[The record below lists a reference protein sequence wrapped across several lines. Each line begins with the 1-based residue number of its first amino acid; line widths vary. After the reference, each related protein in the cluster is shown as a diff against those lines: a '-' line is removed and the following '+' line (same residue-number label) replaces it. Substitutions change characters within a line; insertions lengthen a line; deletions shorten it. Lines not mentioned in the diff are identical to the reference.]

1 MVYDVFIPGG
11 IMEIKLIKSLERL
24 LANVFNEYLHA
35 HGFHWNVVGSDFAQL
50 HKFFQKI
57 YEDVYESVDPIAE
70 NLRKLNVKS
79 PFQLSQFIKLKD
91 TPESNPAD
99 AMAMISALYS
109 LNANVIAN
117 LNEVFEY
124 ANKLDEQGICN
135 FIAARIEMHQ
145 KWAWQL
151 RSFKG

>member
-1 MVYDVFIPGG
+1 
-11 IMEIKLIKSLERL
+11 MEIKLIKSLERL

-35 HGFHWNVVGSDFAQL
+35 HGFHWNVVGPNFGQL

-57 YEDVYESVDPIAE
+57 YEDVYSSVDPIAE

-79 PFQLSQFIKLKD
+79 PFQLSQFIELKD

-99 AMAMISALYS
+99 DMAMISALYS
-109 LNANVIAN
+109 INANVIAN

-124 ANKLDEQGICN
+124 ANTLDEQGICN
-135 FIAARIEMHQ
+135 FIAGRIEMHQ

-151 RSFKG
+151 RSFKS